1 MKRLTEGRWTPV
13 PLVAI
18 VAVLIGGG
26 AYALA
31 DGGSGDGTI
40 TACVHKKGGA
50 LYVARKCGK
59 GDKKLKWNEVGP
71 AGAVG
76 LAGPAGAQGAAGP
89 SGPTGAP
96 GPSGPQGPGAATLTF
111 DAKASAS
118 PTPTVL
124 GTILGVTISA
134 DCTIPA
140 AGQAELET
148 FLKTSDGSWT
158 VAFASVSDDNG
169 TSDTTSSRYDIPA
182 GTLVSPAPAA
192 NVTANAAGNE
202 SNQQLDLIQTAP
214 QSGHMIWHLTAKT
227 TTSPASQECHFVV
240 ESFPSN

>member
-1 MKRLTEGRWTPV
+1 MKRLTGGGWTPV

-31 DGGSGDGTI
+31 SKGDSGTI
-40 TACVHKKGGA
+40 TACVHRQGGA

-71 AGAVG
+71 ACARGP
-76 LAGPAGAQGAAGP
+76 AGPAGAQGAAGP

-118 PTPTVL
+118 PTPAVL

-134 DCTIPA
+134 DCTIPT

-169 TSDTTSSRYDIPA
+169 TSDTTASRYDIPA
-182 GTLVSPAPAA
+182 GTLVSPSA
-192 NVTANAAGNE
+192 
-202 SNQQLDLIQTAP
+202 
-214 QSGHMIWHLTAKT
+214 
-227 TTSPASQECHFVV
+227 
-240 ESFPSN
+240 

>member
-1 MKRLTEGRWTPV
+1 LKRLTEGRWTPV

-31 DGGSGDGTI
+31 DGGSGDATI

-59 GDKKLKWNEVGP
+59 GDKKLSWNQVGP
-71 AGAVG
+71 AGAPG
-76 LAGPAGAQGAAGP
+76 AAGPTGAQGPTGPAGAAGSPGTTVSQGA
-89 SGPTGAP
+89 GAT
-96 GPSGPQGPGAATLTF
+96 TLRF
-111 DAKASAS
+111 DANATAS

-124 GTILGVTISA
+124 GTVLGVTISA

-140 AGQAELET
+140 TGQAKLET

-158 VAFASVSDDNG
+158 AGFASVSDDNG
-169 TSDTTSSRYDIPA
+169 TSNTASSRAEIPA
-182 GTLVSPAPAA
+182 GTLVSPAVAA
-192 NVTANAAGNE
+192 NITADAAGNE
-202 SNQQLDLIQTAP
+202 SNEHLDILQTAP
-214 QSGHMIWHLTAKT
+214 QSGHMLWHLTAKT
-227 TTSPASQECHFVV
+227 TTSPASQQCHLAV
-240 ESFPSN
+240 ESFPSG